1 MCKLA
6 NWREESDM
14 TKRIVTVLAV
24 WLGLITGLHL
34 WLNFD
39 WSSFLNEYKP
49 EAERKL
55 NVAYIPV
62 T

>member
-1 MCKLA
+1 MMRKPLLLVA
-6 NWREESDM
+6 S
-14 TKRIVTVLAV
+14 
-24 WLGLITGLHL
+24 WLVAITGLHL

-39 WSSFLNEYKP
+39 WESYLNESRP

-55 NVAYIPV
+55 NVAYVPV

>member
-1 MCKLA
+1 MRKLGFLLV
-6 NWREESDM
+6 S
-14 TKRIVTVLAV
+14 
-24 WLGLITGLHL
+24 WLVAITGLHL

-39 WSSFLNEYKP
+39 WESYLNDSRP

-55 NVAYIPV
+55 NVAYVPV

>member
-1 MCKLA
+1 MTDRNKMAVGAIAWLA
-6 NWREESDM
+6 LVSS
-14 TKRIVTVLAV
+14 
-24 WLGLITGLHL
+24 LHGA
-34 WLNFD
+34 LNVD
-39 WSSFLNEYKP
+39 WATLTNDRKP

>member
-1 MCKLA
+1 
-6 NWREESDM
+6 M
-14 TKRIVTVLAV
+14 TKNRTIFAIVTG
-24 WLGLITGLHL
+24 WSMMITGLHL

-39 WSSFLNEYKP
+39 WVSFLNDFRP
-49 EAERKL
+49 EAERRL